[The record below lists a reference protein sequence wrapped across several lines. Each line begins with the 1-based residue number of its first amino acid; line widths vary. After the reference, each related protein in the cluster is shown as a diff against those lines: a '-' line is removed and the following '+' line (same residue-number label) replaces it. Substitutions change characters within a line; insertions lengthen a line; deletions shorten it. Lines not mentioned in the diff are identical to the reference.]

1 MFLNLA
7 FLFCLMIVSSTVI
20 KFIQLKS
27 IIYLH
32 EQIHQKNGRQ
42 GIIQSNISQLPDLF
56 TAGNCVCNPLAL
68 HKTNLSPVYL

>member
-7 FLFCLMIVSSTVI
+7 FLFCFLIVSYTVM
-20 KFIQLKS
+20 KFIQLKN

-42 GIIQSNISQLPDLF
+42 GIIQSNISETCFLLG
-56 TAGNCVCNPLAL
+56 TASAAI
-68 HKTNLSPVYL
+68 